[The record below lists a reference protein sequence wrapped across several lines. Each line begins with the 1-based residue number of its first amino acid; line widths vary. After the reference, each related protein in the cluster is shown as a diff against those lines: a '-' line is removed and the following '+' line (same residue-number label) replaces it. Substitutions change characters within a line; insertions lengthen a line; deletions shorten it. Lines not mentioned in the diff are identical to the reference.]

1 MGKIKHDKYY
11 TPNNIAKYVVDKT
24 IEVIEKKNITEFIE
38 PSAGNG
44 AFLNHLPDTT
54 VAYDI
59 EPEDDRIIKLDY
71 LELELDYKAGRVVIG
86 NPPFG
91 NRNNLA
97 RKFCNKSFEIAEY
110 VAFIMPISQLNNTY
124 SIYKYDLIYSEDLKN
139 VSFSDREV
147 HVCFNIYKR
156 PKNGKFNKLKSAN
169 TCSLI
174 ELKEMRKNRNQFLPK
189 DFDYD
194 IGICSFGS
202 VGERVYNNQEYTTE
216 LYIKVLKDELKEDI
230 VECIKN
236 ADWCKEFPMT
246 KSPRLKQWQ
255 VNKYIKDR
263 FEK

>member
-11 TPNNIAKYVVDKT
+11 TPDDVVKYIVDKT
-24 IEVIEKKNITEFIE
+24 KEVIGAENITEFIE

-44 AFLNHLPDTT
+44 IFLNHLPDNTM
-54 VAYDI
+54 AYDI
-59 EPEDDRIIKLDY
+59 EPEDDRIIKQDY
-71 LELELDYKAGRVVIG
+71 LDLELDYKTGRVVIG

-124 SIYKYDLIYSEDLKN
+124 SIYKYDLIYSSDLGVVK
-139 VSFSDREV
+139 FSDREV
-147 HVCFNIYKR
+147 HICFNIYKR
-156 PKNGKFNKLKSAN
+156 PKDGFNKLKASN
-169 TCSLI
+169 FCNLI
-174 ELKEMRKNRNQFLPK
+174 ELKEVLISRNQFLPK
-189 DFDYD
+189 DFKYD

-202 VGERVYNNQEYTTE
+202 VGELVYNNNKYSSE
-216 LYIKVLKDELKEDI
+216 LYIKVLDDNLKEEI

-236 ADWCKEFPMT
+236 ADWCKEFSMT

-255 VNKYIKDR
+255 VNKYIKDN
-263 FEK
+263 FKVE